1 MAWNDKLVSVIIL
14 TYNCLDMLPR
24 ALDSVFS
31 QDYPRIEIIISD
43 DGSKD
48 FDRESIETYI
58 EQYKTPNIERTC
70 IVRSEENTGTVKNL
84 RRALEVMQGDYY
96 INFGS
101 DDALFSNTVI
111 SDFIYTFCVRGW
123 KPLLVTGLTAMYG
136 TIDYKMYRGSIPT
149 KQDVSVLVKEDPAAT
164 LNALASRCV
173 VSTVSTC
180 YRRDFPEKVGA
191 YDTIYKYYEDYPSF
205 LRMARKGYTPVFID
219 RLMTKHAP
227 GGVANG
233 SVDKEI
239 SKRFFDDRKLMWKT
253 EFEPYK
259 NMFSR
264 DAIVGNK
271 ERRALEKRIYKKS
284 IGAAKVSGVFNRIVK
299 NINGFLSNCAKK
311 DSHYFQMASLF
322 GTLFVAIWLLQFQ
335 HDVLRTL
342 FLAVSGIAAIIF
354 AVFDFLV
361 LIVKLKNKIKK

>member
-14 TYNCLDMLPR
+14 TYNGLDMLPR

-43 DGSKD
+43 DGSED
-48 FDRESIETYI
+48 FDRESIEKYI

-101 DDALFSNTVI
+101 DDSLFSNTVI
-111 SDFIYTFCVRGW
+111 SDYIYTFCVRGW
-123 KPLLVTGLTAMYG
+123 KPLLVSGMTAMYDA
-136 TIDYKMYRGSIPT
+136 IDYTFCKVCIPSR
-149 KQDVSVLVKEDPAAT
+149 QDAAVLVKEDPVAT

-205 LRMARKGYTPVFID
+205 LRMARKGYTPVYID
-219 RLMTKHAP
+219 RIMTKHAS

-233 SVDKEI
+233 GVNKEI
-239 SKRFFDDRKLMWKT
+239 AKNFYEDRKRMWKT

-259 NMFSR
+259 DMFSQAAIAGNHER
-264 DAIVGNK
+264 RSLERNIYRRNLGGIISICKKVSDAIK
-271 ERRALEKRIYKKS
+271 SFLFARARKS
-284 IGAAKVSGVFNRIVK
+284 
-299 NINGFLSNCAKK
+299 
-311 DSHYFQMASLF
+311 SHYLQLSLLFGISFASLCQLSYQ
-322 GTLFVAIWLLQFQ
+322 TLSYYAF
-335 HDVLRTL
+335 RTFL
-342 FLAVSGIAAIIF
+342 GSLAVFFFTLSIS
-354 AVFDFLV
+354 V
-361 LIVKLKNKIKK
+361 LFVKLKNHIK

>member
-14 TYNCLDMLPR
+14 TYNGLDMLPR

-43 DGSKD
+43 DGSED
-48 FDRESIETYI
+48 FDKESVEKYI

-101 DDALFSNTVI
+101 DDSLFSNTVI
-111 SDFIYTFCVRGW
+111 SDYIYTFCVRGW
-123 KPLLVTGLTAMYG
+123 KPLLVSGMTAMYG
-136 TIDYKMYRGSIPT
+136 TMDYKMYKGSIPT
-149 KQDVSVLVKEDPAAT
+149 RQDIAVLVKEDPMAT
-164 LNALASRCV
+164 LNALASRCI

-205 LRMARKGYTPVFID
+205 LRMARKGYTPVYID
-219 RLMTKHAP
+219 RIMTKHAP

-233 SVDKEI
+233 GVNKEVA
-239 SKRFFDDRKLMWKT
+239 KGFYEDRKRMWKT

-259 NMFSR
+259 DMFSQA
-264 DAIVGNK
+264 AIAGNQ
-271 ERRALEKRIYKKS
+271 ERRTLERNIYRRNTGAGKAVGFFRRIIEEINNFLIKR
-284 IGAAKVSGVFNRIVK
+284 
-299 NINGFLSNCAKK
+299 AKK
-311 DSHYFQMASLF
+311 GSHYFQLASLF
-322 GTLFVAIWLLQFQ
+322 GIFFIAVWLLPF
-335 HDVLRTL
+335 DDAVLRSF
-342 FLAVSGIAAIIF
+342 FLAVSSIATISF
-354 AVFDFLV
+354 VLFDLAVLF
-361 LIVKLKNKIKK
+361 VKLKNHIK